1 MAEWAPAQVQEWNV
15 EAPHLMPLQPPLLP
29 ERAHVREAQLHSAE
43 ASLWTVVAT
52 VQAMERKID
61 LLATRLLSLEGRS
74 GTAEKK
80 LLDCEK
86 TAMEFGNQLESK
98 WAVLGTLIQEY
109 GLLQRRLENVENLLK
124 NRNFWVLRL
133 PPGPRGEVPKVP
145 VTFVDIA
152 VYFSAEEWKNL
163 EEWQKELYN
172 NLVKENYESLISLDG
187 ALSRSEA
194 QPRSERG
201 EGPCVPEQRELEQ
214 RDLPP
219 DACAESLISTSDILS
234 RIKQEVAFVGEQQFA
249 EERAMPADPCA
260 GADALITAHDFLSWI
275 KQEEEPCVREPW
287 ELPEREMLTGP
298 GPAGEGLLVKTEE
311 RCPHAEPPEEV
322 GLPGG
327 SGELLFPG
335 AGFGSPEGQ
344 AAATTAAALP
354 AQHRLGRAPGS
365 EAGAEAAG
373 VPTAPPGP
381 AEERPHGCAECGKSF
396 SGKKSLR
403 IHQRSHAAERPYPCA
418 ECGKSF
424 NCHSGLVR
432 HQMIHRGERPYKCA
446 ECGKCYSR
454 KEHLQNHQRLHTG
467 ERPFACAACGKSF
480 IRKQNLLKH
489 QRIHTGERPYQCPA
503 CGRSF
508 RYKESLKDHQ
518 RVHGAEAGP
527 PPLPPPGIM
536 PPGASP
542 PPPLPACA
550 APSAWPLCPAAAEE
564 APLPPPAPL
573 RRRPPPP
580 PPAAP
585 HRAMADWAPAQ
596 DLEWDM
602 ESQELALE
610 QPLPAPEQGPA
621 GEAELPAAEIS
632 LTLVTEI
639 QAVDRKV
646 DAQAAQ
652 LMNLEGRMRMAETKL
667 IGCEKTAVEFGNQLE
682 SKWTALGTLIQEYG
696 QLQKRLEN
704 MENLLK
710 NRNFWI
716 LRLPPGAKGEV
727 PKVPVAFNDASF
739 NFSEEEWKSLN
750 EWQKELYRHIMKGNY
765 EAVISMDAA
774 ISKPDLLSRI
784 EQGEDPN
791 AEDQD
796 DSEGGETPTDP
807 STEFSFPGPDDSSW
821 SKYEETLAESHEGSE
836 EEESMEVPST
846 YEQQCDEEG
855 PESLE
860 LPSSLAGKWEE
871 VFSSPEEEIKTSGKS
886 RSGSTP
892 QQRTATGN
900 GLRRSARRGRD
911 LAKKDA
917 PEDVAADEG
926 PYICCECGESFLDKQ
941 LFATHQ
947 KAHASEEA
955 CTSLEHGESFRQKSK
970 ATPTKGQGPSRSK
983 PSKRPDGEKSSGFKY
998 GFVRHQVNNMVERPY
1013 TCSQCKE
1020 SFSLEVSLILHQK
1033 LHTGKGDGPL
1043 TCTYCGKDFRDL
1055 SKAIRHQRIH
1065 TGERPYQ
1072 CTECGKSFIRRDHLL
1087 KHWRVH
1093 TGETPYQCPVC
1104 GKHFRYKESLNCHQK
1119 IHSRNPRPM
1128 EDSQHNLESAT
1139 QTGHFCVKKETKH
1152 PCRPPPPPPRRAAP
1166 PRAQPDAR
1174 RRAEVK
1180 ERAGAGSSRPR
1191 PPGPRAGNK
1200 GAMAEGAPAQAPEPV
1215 LPPRCPS
1222 PLGPER
1228 TSERETQTAE
1238 LSLTVVTAV
1247 QAVERKVDS
1256 HSTRLLDLEGRTGM
1270 AEKKLIDCEKTAA
1283 ELGNQLESKCAAL
1296 GTLIQEYG
1304 LLQRRLEN
1312 MENLLKNRNFW
1323 ILRLPP
1329 GRKGEV
1335 PKVPV
1340 TFDDVSVYFND
1351 KEWEKL
1357 EEWQK
1362 ELYKNVMKGNYES
1375 LISLDYAISK
1385 PGVLSQ
1391 IEQGEESRVRNEQDL
1406 EESEIITDATAAGIR
1421 VVIKTEEL
1429 LPEDSPENP
1438 ELHGMSGQSEGS
1450 FQSPD
1455 EEAACESPYGSVSPP
1470 RDLPGTSLGDSSEYV
1485 ADFNEIQRV
1494 IVHHG
1499 SCTEDGI
1506 VIKTEEEEEEDD
1518 PDTLEPCAMF
1528 SGRTEPPAFPSHEA
1542 GLGCEAQ
1549 CSSKTQPR
1557 SLAAA
1562 RVGKPPACERD
1573 SGEMKPAI
1581 AQQRNRTRERPYI
1594 CPECGKSFML
1604 KINFMIH
1611 QRNHLKEGPYECHD
1625 CDLSFRN
1632 KQQFLLHQRSHTRRG
1647 VGVPRR
1653 PEHGLKP
1660 QPRPPPPGKPYKCSE
1675 CESSFSHKSS
1685 LSKHQITHVG
1695 ERPFTCGECR
1705 RSFRLQISLIMHQ
1718 RIHAGKSEMAFL
1730 CPQCGKN
1737 FTRPSHLLRHQR
1749 THTGERPYQ
1758 CSQCEKTFSE
1768 KSKLTNHYRIH
1779 TRERPHAC
1787 AVCGKGFIRK
1797 HHLLEHQRI
1806 HTGERPYH
1814 CTECGK
1820 NFTQKHHLL
1829 EHQRAHTGERPYPCT
1844 ECTKCFRYKQSL
1856 KYHLRTHMGE

>member
-1 MAEWAPAQVQEWNV
+1 
-15 EAPHLMPLQPPLLP
+15 
-29 ERAHVREAQLHSAE
+29 
-43 ASLWTVVAT
+43 
-52 VQAMERKID
+52 
-61 LLATRLLSLEGRS
+61 
-74 GTAEKK
+74 
-80 LLDCEK
+80 
-86 TAMEFGNQLESK
+86 
-98 WAVLGTLIQEY
+98 
-109 GLLQRRLENVENLLK
+109 
-124 NRNFWVLRL
+124 
-133 PPGPRGEVPKVP
+133 
-145 VTFVDIA
+145 
-152 VYFSAEEWKNL
+152 
-163 EEWQKELYN
+163 
-172 NLVKENYESLISLDG
+172 
-187 ALSRSEA
+187 
-194 QPRSERG
+194 
-201 EGPCVPEQRELEQ
+201 
-214 RDLPP
+214 
-219 DACAESLISTSDILS
+219 
-234 RIKQEVAFVGEQQFA
+234 
-249 EERAMPADPCA
+249 
-260 GADALITAHDFLSWI
+260 
-275 KQEEEPCVREPW
+275 
-287 ELPEREMLTGP
+287 
-298 GPAGEGLLVKTEE
+298 
-311 RCPHAEPPEEV
+311 
-322 GLPGG
+322 
-327 SGELLFPG
+327 
-335 AGFGSPEGQ
+335 
-344 AAATTAAALP
+344 
-354 AQHRLGRAPGS
+354 
-365 EAGAEAAG
+365 
-373 VPTAPPGP
+373 
-381 AEERPHGCAECGKSF
+381 
-396 SGKKSLR
+396 
-403 IHQRSHAAERPYPCA
+403 
-418 ECGKSF
+418 
-424 NCHSGLVR
+424 
-432 HQMIHRGERPYKCA
+432 
-446 ECGKCYSR
+446 
-454 KEHLQNHQRLHTG
+454 
-467 ERPFACAACGKSF
+467 
-480 IRKQNLLKH
+480 
-489 QRIHTGERPYQCPA
+489 
-503 CGRSF
+503 
-508 RYKESLKDHQ
+508 
-518 RVHGAEAGP
+518 
-527 PPLPPPGIM
+527 
-536 PPGASP
+536 
-542 PPPLPACA
+542 
-550 APSAWPLCPAAAEE
+550 
-564 APLPPPAPL
+564 
-573 RRRPPPP
+573 
-580 PPAAP
+580 
-585 HRAMADWAPAQ
+585 MADWAPAQ
-596 DLEWDM
+596 DLEWEM
-602 ESQELALE
+602 EPQELPLE
-610 QPLPAPEQGPA
+610 QQPPPPAA
-621 GEAELPAAEIS
+621 GENEEAELPAAEIS
-632 LTLVTEI
+632 LTLVAEL

-796 DSEGGETPTDP
+796 ESEGGETPTDP
-807 STEFSFPGPDDSSW
+807 STEFSFPGPDDYSW
-821 SKYEETLAESHEGSE
+821 SKYEETLAESPNEGSDE
-836 EEESMEVPST
+836 EECLEVPST
-846 YEQQCDEEG
+846 LSGLSREVFIRDPDEGIECSLSQFADDTKLGESVDLLEDEQQCDEEG
-855 PESLE
+855 SESLE
-860 LPSSLAGKWEE
+860 LPTSLTGKWEE
-871 VFSSPEEEIKTSGKS
+871 VFSSPEEEAKPSSKS
-886 RSGSTP
+886 RSGSTQ
-892 QQRTATGN
+892 QQRTGN
-900 GLRRSARRGRD
+900 GLRRSSRRGRD
-911 LAKKDA
+911 MAKKDI
-917 PEDVAADEG
+917 PEDVAAVEG
-926 PYICCECGESFLDKQ
+926 PYICCECGQSFLDKQ

-947 KAHASEEA
+947 KAHANEEA

-970 ATPTKGQGPSRSK
+970 TSAGPSRSK
-983 PSKRPDGEKSSGFKY
+983 QSKRSSDGEKSSGFKY
-998 GFVRHQVNNMVERPY
+998 GLVRHQVNNMVERPY

-1033 LHTGKGDGPL
+1033 LHTEKGDGPL

-1128 EDSQHNLESAT
+1128 EDSQHNLESGT
-1139 QTGHFCVKKETKH
+1139 QTGHFCVKTETKQGRCS
-1152 PCRPPPPPPRRAAP
+1152 PPLPLPPPPAPPWAAAPSSAPCGGGGGSGGAGAARSSGGAGTRSRGRSLRLRRPLPSPSALFPSPLPFPFLSSVIFFPPLSPSVSPPGPGGSRRAAP
-1166 PRAQPDAR
+1166 AAPGPAR
-1174 RRAEVK
+1174 CPVPEGGEGANGRRV
-1180 ERAGAGSSRPR
+1180 
-1191 PPGPRAGNK
+1191 PPGTEQS
-1200 GAMAEGAPAQAPEPV
+1200 AMAEAPEPV

-1222 PLGPER
+1222 PLRPPAGPER

-1238 LSLTVVTAV
+1238 LSLTLVAAV

-1329 GRKGEV
+1329 GRKGEI

-1340 TFDDVSVYFND
+1340 TFDDVSVYFNN

-1391 IEQGEESRVRNEQDL
+1391 IEQGEEVRVRNEQDL
-1406 EESEIITDATAAGIR
+1406 EESEIMTDATAAGIR

-1470 RDLPGTSLGDSSEYV
+1470 RDLPGTSLGDSSEYG

-1499 SCTEDGI
+1499 NCTEDGI
-1506 VIKTEEEEEEDD
+1506 VIKTEEEEEDD
-1518 PDTLEPCAMF
+1518 DADTLEPCAMF

-1557 SLAAA
+1557 SLAAT
-1562 RVGKPPACERD
+1562 RMGKPSTCERD

-1611 QRNHLKEGPYECHD
+1611 QRNHLKEGPYECHE

-1660 QPRPPPPGKPYKCSE
+1660 QARPPPPGKPYKCSE